1 MNRVSVICTKPLSSY
16 SLNQEDR
23 QHGHQRKNV
32 LTPAQ
37 SVVPLQDRV
46 FELNDAIVGS
56 LDEGVIEEIL
66 VSLPLAEN
74 TEDDF
79 FQFISEI
86 SDDNNDTV
94 INPSLQIP
102 LLDRT
107 GSSSHL
113 LDFKKFYVL
122 LYNVLVTI
130 YSISS
135 TLCSLSATEYP
146 KMRGIQD

>member
-1 MNRVSVICTKPLSSY
+1 MNRVSVICTKPLASY

-23 QHGHQRKNV
+23 QHGHQRENV

-113 LDFKKFYVL
+113 LDFKK
-122 LYNVLVTI
+122 I
-130 YSISS
+130 
-135 TLCSLSATEYP
+135 
-146 KMRGIQD
+146 

>member
-1 MNRVSVICTKPLSSY
+1 MNRVSVISSLTY

-23 QHGHQRKNV
+23 QHGNQRENV

-37 SVVPLQDRV
+37 SVVPVQDRV

-86 SDDNNDTV
+86 SDDYNDTV

-113 LDFKKFYVL
+113 QDFKK
-122 LYNVLVTI
+122 I
-130 YSISS
+130 YALSYIMCLSPSIQ
-135 TLCSLSATEYP
+135 LAQHSASYL
-146 KMRGIQD
+146 R